1 MRYNEV
7 TVAHG
12 GLATIEARGGLAYDA
27 GVGRNR
33 SSLACT
39 FALLLA
45 TATGCGFVPSD
56 ITPDAATTTSTPD
69 GADAPT
75 PGTWTT
81 EPACTASP
89 DDIYITPSLP
99 PLTSAMRGDV
109 VRCSLGDLLDAAA
122 AEQTMESSGADVV
135 AMTGMRV
142 VKLAYRTVRSDG
154 TATVSTAIAYLPTV
168 PRVLPAPI
176 VLVGRSTSGLADACA
191 PSREAMPQVNLA
203 MPFAARGFVTITP
216 DFAGLGNEG
225 THAYLDNHEAATE
238 LFDAALA
245 LQKLVPGAVGN
256 PVAAIGYSQGGGTVL
271 SAQALELALTG
282 KHTLRAIAAI
292 APEWPI
298 SSRSF
303 GYEDVLRNPDGYT
316 GLAGL
321 SPPVVTVARHYGYAA
336 NKLGPAHAGDTF
348 PEAKRASITS
358 ALESRCTVALG
369 GQLNIQEPKLGDL
382 VDEAFRE
389 QVLACIDNAAGCTGP
404 GAAFHAW
411 MTADYVTADAA
422 GAPVLIVQGLAD
434 QVMPSDG
441 EAACVVD
448 KLEAEGITPSI
459 CTDLTATHESVL
471 GRKIEH
477 VVAWIEA
484 RVDGEAPPACA
495 VQTLPSCRR

>member
-1 MRYNEV
+1 MS
-7 TVAHG
+7 
-12 GLATIEARGGLAYDA
+12 A
-27 GVGRNR
+27 G
-33 SSLACT
+33 CDFT
-39 FALLLA
+39 
-45 TATGCGFVPSD
+45 PSA
-56 ITPDAATTTSTPD
+56 ISPDAATTIATPD
-69 GADAPT
+69 APDAAVA
-75 PGTWTT
+75 GTWTT
-81 EPACTASP
+81 EPACTASAS
-89 DDIYITPSLP
+89 DIYTTPALP
-99 PLTSAMRGDV
+99 PLVPGMRGDI
-109 VRCSLGDLLDAAA
+109 VRCALGDLLAVPDAQSA
-122 AEQTMESSGADVV
+122 MEDGGANIV
-135 AMTGMRV
+135 ATTSVRII
-142 VKLAYRTVRSDG
+142 KLAYRTIRSDG
-154 TATVSTAIAYLPTV
+154 TATVSTATAYLPST
-168 PRVLPAPI
+168 PRALPAPI
-176 VLVGRSTSGLADACA
+176 VLVGRSTAGIADACA
-191 PSREAMPQVNLA
+191 PSKDAMPQANLA
-203 MPFAARGFVTITP
+203 LPFAARGFVTITP

-238 LFDAALA
+238 LFDAAVA
-245 LQKLVPGAVGN
+245 LQKLVPGAVGD

-282 KHTLRAIAAI
+282 RLTLRAIAAI

-298 SSRSF
+298 SPRSF
-303 GYEDVLRNPDGYT
+303 GYEDVLRHPEGYT

-336 NKLGPAHAGDTF
+336 NKLGPSHAGDTF

-382 VDEAFRE
+382 VDDTFRQ
-389 QVLACIDNAAGCTGP
+389 QVLACIDNAAGCTGS

-434 QVMPSDG
+434 QVMPADG

-448 KLEAEGITPSI
+448 KLEAEGVTPTI
-459 CTDLTATHESVL
+459 CMDLTATHDSVL

-484 RVDGEAPPACA
+484 VVDGTAPPICTSQA
-495 VQTLPSCRR
+495 LPPCSR